1 MTRSREKDSLCTTE
15 RLFYL
20 LSGGYG
26 TLRPFGR
33 RKVAAAPEN
42 LWSRPALRSP
52 HGLHIINIITQHAR
66 EIMANNGIL
75 QGMPVSETVFI
86 EKPTMM
92 CNHFFIIRKI
102 TTACLF
108 LLVSWALLHLWL
120 ILIHSIDER
129 VAATL
134 LSSPIIFIS
143 IGVTVFSVLAQ
154 KQAGVAQ
161 ALYKMTLGLVL
172 AFIILIMLFSMLL
185 NTLPDLNDL
194 VFYYECFLVLFFTGS
209 PLYLFIRML

>member
-1 MTRSREKDSLCTTE
+1 M
-15 RLFYL
+15 
-20 LSGGYG
+20 
-26 TLRPFGR
+26 
-33 RKVAAAPEN
+33 
-42 LWSRPALRSP
+42 
-52 HGLHIINIITQHAR
+52 
-66 EIMANNGIL
+66 
-75 QGMPVSETVFI
+75 
-86 EKPTMM
+86 
-92 CNHFFIIRKI
+92 
-102 TTACLF
+102 
-108 LLVSWALLHLWL
+108 
-120 ILIHSIDER
+120 IHSIDER

-172 AFIILIMLFSMLL
+172 AFIILIMLFSVLL

-209 PLYLFIRML
+209 PLYLFIRIL

>member
-1 MTRSREKDSLCTTE
+1 MTS
-15 RLFYL
+15 
-20 LSGGYG
+20 
-26 TLRPFGR
+26 
-33 RKVAAAPEN
+33 
-42 LWSRPALRSP
+42 
-52 HGLHIINIITQHAR
+52 
-66 EIMANNGIL
+66 NGIR
-75 QGMPVSETVFI
+75 QGMSVSETVFI
-86 EKPTMM
+86 EKPMMM

-102 TTACLF
+102 ATACLF

-134 LSSPIIFIS
+134 LSSPIIFICM
-143 IGVTVFSVLAQ
+143 GVTVFSVLAQ

-161 ALYKMTLGLVL
+161 AWYIMTLGLVL
-172 AFIILIMLFSMLL
+172 AFIILILLFSVLL

-194 VFYYECFLVLFFTGS
+194 VFYYECFLILFFTGS